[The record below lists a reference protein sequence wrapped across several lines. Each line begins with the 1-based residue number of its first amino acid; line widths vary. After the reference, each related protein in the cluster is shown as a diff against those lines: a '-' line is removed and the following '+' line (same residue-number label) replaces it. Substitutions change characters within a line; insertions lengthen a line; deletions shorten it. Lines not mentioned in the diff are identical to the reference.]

1 MAKIKAGNREIKVN
15 DGDSII
21 SACEELGVPFG
32 CYEGV
37 CRSCKI
43 KVIKGME
50 NLSGLSDIEKES
62 GLDKNERLACQCRI
76 KKGVVEIKIK

>member
-37 CRSCKI
+37 CGSCRIKI
-43 KVIKGME
+43 IKGTE
-50 NLSGLSDIEKES
+50 NLSEL
-62 GLDKNERLACQCRI
+62 NFI
-76 KKGVVEIKIK
+76 K